1 MKVQIPLKYLSN
13 LKIAFTTILANGLR
27 SLLTAL
33 GIMFGVAA
41 VITMLAIGKG
51 AKQEILSQIELVGV
65 NNIVIKPVLDSKEE
79 EETGDDEDQGGEE
92 EQKKFSKG
100 LDLSDVESISSII
113 PSISKTSPEI
123 VMDTYVIGNGIR
135 RSAKL
140 VGIEPSYFSI
150 NNIDLV
156 KGSNFSRLQL
166 LNAEPVCIIGKTIQ
180 HKFFTGVN
188 PIGEYIKCGEQ
199 WLKIIGII
207 EEKQVSEEAMD
218 NLGIRDYNLDIY
230 TPIKT
235 VLVRYKNRAFIQTG
249 SVQIIRRG
257 FSTIM
262 TSDDGDNNGKP
273 FNYNQIDRLV
283 IQVNESAALQQT
295 AEVVSRM
302 LQRRHN
308 DVVDFEITIPQ
319 QLLKQQ
325 QKTKD
330 IFNLVLIVIAGISLL
345 VGGIGIMNI
354 MLASVLERT
363 REIGVRLAIGA
374 KKEDIITQFMLEAVL
389 ISLTGG
395 IIGII
400 LGVLGA
406 KAIEAFADITTII
419 SGYSI
424 LLSFGV
430 ASAVGLI
437 FGISPAKKAANQN
450 PIESLRYE

>member
-1 MKVQIPLKYLSN
+1 MKFQIPLKYLSN
-13 LKIAFTTILANGLR
+13 LKIAFTTILANGMR
-27 SLLTAL
+27 SILTAL

-65 NNIVIKPVLDSKEE
+65 NNIVIKPVLESKEE
-79 EETGDDEDQGGEE
+79 EETSDEDEQGEE

-100 LDLSDVESISSII
+100 LDLTDVESMVRII
-113 PSISKTSPEI
+113 PSIRKTSPEI
-123 VMDTYVIGNGIR
+123 VLDTYVIGNGIR

-140 VGIEPSYFSI
+140 VGIEPSYFKI

-156 KGSNFSRLQL
+156 KGSNFSSLQL
-166 LNAEPVCIIGKTIQ
+166 ENAEPVCIIGKTIQ
-180 HKFFTGVN
+180 HKFFTGVD
-188 PIGEYIKCGEQ
+188 PIGEYIKCGEH
-199 WLKIIGII
+199 WLKVIGVI
-207 EEKQVSEEAMD
+207 EEKQVSAEAMD

-235 VLVRYKNRAFIQTG
+235 VLVRYKNRAFIQT
-249 SVQIIRRG
+249 SSSQVVRRG
-257 FSTIM
+257 NTTYF
-262 TSDDGDNNGKP
+262 TSDDEDNGGKP

-395 IIGII
+395 IIGVI
-400 LGVLGA
+400 LGILGA

-430 ASAVGLI
+430 ASGVGLI